1 MSPTI
6 KDAIKQKR
14 FRNPNHQV
22 QVNLIY
28 TSNWLQ
34 AQFSKIF
41 KKYGLSSQ
49 QYNVLRILNGSYP
62 ESLNLN
68 QIKCRMLDK
77 MSDTSRVV
85 ERLRLSGYLTRA
97 ISKEDRRESIICISK
112 KGLKLIEEMK
122 VEEAAMDQ
130 IANGLTS
137 TEAAQLCKL
146 LDKFRASETIED

>member
-14 FRNPNHQV
+14 FRNPSHQV

-122 VEEAAMDQ
+122 VEETTMDQ

-146 LDKFRASETIED
+146 LDKFRASETIVD